1 MALTCFPGALNPFCR
16 QPISVS
22 LCCDQLALAT
32 SSTLLYI
39 YSYSNQNLS
48 FITKFSPHSK
58 SLSCMLYHPTIPGLL
73 ATGGAPNSRVILWS
87 IEGKTVQKQ
96 ATLNLQ
102 RRPNALIWLL
112 DEELI
117 IGDEHGT
124 LYRWNRN
131 EEKLNKFTNQS
142 LSGKQNDEVQLF
154 AVANKQKF
162 IMAIA
167 YKSGSICICHVDL
180 DKNNLNMLHKLSS
193 DSANTICCSIQF
205 AHSESPLDRST
216 LLYISYGHGS
226 IKVCDYTNGKIL
238 GQLMLVKQSKNTN
251 MNDPRCK
258 TYYPLAWMDA
268 NTLLTGNIDGHL
280 IKIDIRHSSHMEKS
294 QLNITPPV
302 SAGKP
307 VFSVVIKDEKT
318 LFTYS
323 FNRKLCIC
331 GLSSS
336 ILIKSLV
343 SIPGSVNAI
352 QACPLQTSCIA
363 LAVDT
368 GNIGILDLSSYG
380 SPSLSFLWQSIPA
393 DVCRL
398 AWHPIREGRI
408 AYSTRLG
415 HIALYDTLTG
425 RSRVVYDW
433 RYTQPGSP
441 TALFWG
447 PLIPSFTE
455 DETLAILYSI
465 GDGKFHRW
473 DSPDKGCLPTDLTS
487 LVNESNNSS
496 ILTVAFSDDH
506 KFLSVI
512 CSDSSLLIR
521 SCLSLASV
529 HHHFINCLP
538 TIVHYHPRYLL
549 SSVDISSKQYWLAV
563 NDKQNIRLINTLEL
577 NSCIINDL
585 IGHTGD
591 IECLAWSTSLDFLLA
606 SGSQDK
612 TIRLWNVET
621 YSPLKVYIEHSDI
634 ILSLIFSSCD
644 SNLILS
650 GSRDQS
656 LHIWNIEQHTQ
667 LPDQPIITN
676 IIENDEETNSNSEYK
691 KRYSKPRPNRAERE
705 KRRAAK
711 MITNEMNDDQDD
723 GLISSTNN
731 IMNDLN
737 SFAYRLLWPSE
748 TDRQAISDLSLL
760 PDKASLFDRIKEQ
773 TMNSTNDF
781 IYHMLYWSGEH
792 NALLNELCKRNITS
806 SNELFFWMAILNN
819 SNEIQPLVDRTFD
832 LIKENNEPQILEFIT
847 MMIKVKRNQELL
859 EYLINHDHVECC
871 LLLAILFGCI
881 DQIRDR
887 LPVSAQAADT

>member
-1 MALTCFPGALNPFCR
+1 MASICFPGALNPFCR
-16 QPISVS
+16 QSISVS
-22 LCCDQLALAT
+22 LCSDQLALAT
-32 SSTLLYI
+32 SSNLVYI

-58 SLSCMLYHPTIPGLL
+58 SLSCMLYHPTIPDLL
-73 ATGGAPNSRVILWS
+73 TTGGAPNSRVLLWS
-87 IEGKTVQKQ
+87 IEGKTVQKK
-96 ATLNLQ
+96 ATVNLQ
-102 RRPNALIWLL
+102 RRPNALIWLS

-124 LYRWNRN
+124 IYRWNRK
-131 EEKLNKFTNQS
+131 EEKLNKFINQS
-142 LSGKQNDEVQLF
+142 LSDKHNDEVQF
-154 AVANKQKF
+154 FSIANKQKF

-167 YKSGSICICHVDL
+167 YKSGYICICHIDL
-180 DKNNLNMLHKLSS
+180 DKNTLNMLHKLSP

-216 LLYISYGHGS
+216 LFYISYGHGS
-226 IKVCDYTNGKIL
+226 IKVCDYISGKIL
-238 GQLMLVKQSKNTN
+238 GQLMLVKQSKN
-251 MNDPRCK
+251 MNINDSRCK
-258 TYYPLAWMDA
+258 TYYPLAWIDA
-268 NTLLTGNIDGHL
+268 NTLLTGNMDGHL

-294 QLNITPPV
+294 QLNVTPPV

-307 VFSVVIKDEKT
+307 VFSVVIKDEKI

-331 GLSSS
+331 DLSSS
-336 ILIKSLV
+336 ILIKPLV

-363 LAVDT
+363 LGVDT
-368 GNIGILDLSSYG
+368 GNIGILDLTSYG

-393 DVCRL
+393 DIYRL

-415 HIALYDTLTG
+415 HVALYDTLTG

-487 LVNESNNSS
+487 LVNESNSSS

-512 CSDSSLLIR
+512 CSDSSLIIR
-521 SCLSLASV
+521 SCPSLASV

-538 TIVHYHPRYLL
+538 TIIHYHPRYLL

-563 NDKQNIRLINTLEL
+563 NNKQNIRLINTLDL

-591 IECLAWSTSLDFLLA
+591 IECLAWSTSNDFLLA

-621 YSPLKVYIEHSDI
+621 YSPLKIYIEHSDS
-634 ILSLIFSSCD
+634 ILSLIFSSYD
-644 SNLILS
+644 SNIILS

-667 LPDQPIITN
+667 LPDQTIMTN
-676 IIENDEETNSNSEYK
+676 SIENDEETSSNSEHR
-691 KRYSKPRPNRAERE
+691 KRHHKPRPNRAERE
-705 KRRAAK
+705 KTRAAK
-711 MITNEMNDDQDD
+711 MITNEMNADQADD
-723 GLISSTNN
+723 LISSTNN

-748 TDRQAISDLSLL
+748 TDRQVVSDLSLL
-760 PDKASLFDRIKEQ
+760 PDKTSLIERIKQ
-773 TMNSTNDF
+773 QSLNSTNDF

-792 NALLNELCKRNITS
+792 NELLNELCKRNIKS
-806 SNELFFWMAILNN
+806 SNDLFFWMGILNN

-832 LIKENNEPQILEFIT
+832 LIKENIEQQTLEFIT

-871 LLLAILFGCI
+871 LLLAILLECI

-887 LPVSAQAADT
+887 LPVSGQTADN